1 MRHGGSE
8 DSGRPGR
15 LAYLGLLCL
24 FTVVALEGWRLS
36 QVYLSVTG
44 KVDVDVTSDLSS
56 TLGVNELMVA
66 VLARKRELVKVLGHI
81 NDRDGKVAFLE
92 RENQAR
98 ERVLTAYSTVLK
110 VRRDELARDTDHDTL
125 EALIGQ
131 LKNKS
136 SSFAHDL
143 LLFDEKGPQERS
155 GTTGGAPERTASQ
168 AQAQV
173 EDVVIVSKREQREGG
188 KGQPAAKTRVGEA
201 ADEVLLDAE
210 KNEYVLSSPKD
221 ASERAIDK
229 RLQLD
234 LVVVIFASAAG
245 GVFCSVVGLPVVL
258 GYIAG
263 GLYHA
268 T

>member
-1 MRHGGSE
+1 
-8 DSGRPGR
+8 
-15 LAYLGLLCL
+15 
-24 FTVVALEGWRLS
+24 
-36 QVYLSVTG
+36 LSVADT
-44 KVDVDVTSDLSS
+44 VDVTNAPSS
-56 TLGVNELMVA
+56 PLGVNELMVA

-143 LLFDEKGPQERS
+143 LLFDEKGPQEQ
-155 GTTGGAPERTASQ
+155 GGKTVDAPERKKIASQ

-173 EDVVIVSKREQREGG
+173 EDVVIVSRREQGEGG
-188 KGQPAAKTRVGEA
+188 EGQPAAQARVGEA